1 VDGVRCTF
9 GANRCPYRTGHYV
22 IADGGYHTQHD
33 ERHYAKGIYKQCTPS
48 MNLIALWFASSDQES
63 VDFSIPKAEA
73 KKKQDLRSTAFLQY
87 FSLLVLAP
95 RITLFCKMFLTTS
108 FKT

>member
-1 VDGVRCTF
+1 
-9 GANRCPYRTGHYV
+9 
-22 IADGGYHTQHD
+22 
-33 ERHYAKGIYKQCTPS
+33 

-73 KKKQDLRSTAFLQY
+73 KKKKQDPRSTAFLQY

-95 RITLFCKMFLTTS
+95 RITLFCKIFVTTS
-108 FKT
+108 FKM